1 MKKIK
6 LTESDLYNIIKRV
19 LLEQEEEEQNNRR
32 IFNENQEYFKMLL
45 KNVFR
50 NDSEKLTR
58 VFNKQYDK
66 VIING
71 GLYLDGTPIQT
82 LPDNLYVGGS
92 LWLGKTS
99 IQSLPDNLYV
109 GGDLGLRDTPIQ
121 SLPDNLHVGGYL
133 NLNECK
139 NLKSLGDNLYVEG
152 NLWLNGT
159 PIQSLP
165 DNLRVTKTIYIGRT
179 PLNDNQELVA
189 KYEKKYQINRH

>member
-6 LTESDLYNIIKRV
+6 LTESDLYRIIKQV

-71 GLYLDGTPIQT
+71 DLNLVGTQ
-82 LPDNLYVGGS
+82 
-92 LWLGKTS
+92 
-99 IQSLPDNLYV
+99 IQSLPDNLHVEGY
-109 GGDLGLRDTPIQ
+109 LNLIRTPIQ
-121 SLPDNLHVGGYL
+121 SLPDNLDVKG
-133 NLNECK
+133 
-139 NLKSLGDNLYVEG
+139 
-152 NLWLNGT
+152 
-159 PIQSLP
+159 
-165 DNLRVTKTIYIGRT
+165 TIYIYET
-179 PLNDNQELVA
+179 PLNDNDKLVK
-189 KYEKKYQINRH
+189 KYEEKYTINRTS